1 MSTFPFDFNH
11 MEPPHLEDPYPL
23 YARTRREAPVFF
35 HPLFQSWIVTRYA
48 DVIGILRDPKR
59 FSSIFLFRTPVNP
72 TPEVLAVLAQIPPEV
87 PLLVTED
94 PPGHTRTRAL
104 VSKAFSP
111 KRVATMESR
120 IRAIANELIDQFI
133 DAGQADL
140 VRQYTAP
147 LPLQVLLEF
156 VGLPVADADFIKQW
170 SRDHM
175 LLSVP
180 GIDPEQQLK
189 FAQTEVA
196 FCRYVEEIIA
206 ERQRNPRDDVL
217 SELINARIEGE
228 RPFDTIELIT
238 LVQHVLFAG
247 HETTTNLLSNTFY
260 HLLRLDELWRAV
272 GADPALAANA
282 VEEGLRYDSSVQ
294 GMFRTTTEELELDGV
309 AIPAGARVLMFFG
322 AANRDETTFL
332 GPECFDLHRP
342 NANKHLSMGY
352 GIHYCIGA
360 PLARLEAQIAIEL
373 LGQRVPDLRL
383 APDQIATY
391 LPSILN
397 RGLQHLYVIWEASIT
412 T

>member
-1 MSTFPFDFNH
+1 MSAFPFDFNH

-23 YARTRREAPVFF
+23 YARARREAPVFF
-35 HPLFQSWIVTRYA
+35 HPLFQSWIITRYA

-59 FSSIFLFRTPVNP
+59 FSSVFLFRTPVNP
-72 TPEVLAVLAQIPPEV
+72 TPEVQAVLAEIPPEV

-94 PPGHTRTRAL
+94 PPGHARTRAL
-104 VSKAFSP
+104 VSKAFAP
-111 KRVATMESR
+111 KRVTAMGPR

-147 LPLQVLLEF
+147 LPLQALLEF
-156 VGLPVADADFIKQW
+156 VGLPAADADFIKQW
-170 SRDHM
+170 SHDHI

-180 GIDPEQQLK
+180 GIGPEQQLK
-189 FAQTEVA
+189 SARTEVA

-206 ERQRNPRDDVL
+206 ERQRTPRDDVL

-228 RPFDTIELIT
+228 RPFDAIELIT
-238 LVQHVLFAG
+238 LVQDILFAG

-260 HLLRLDELWRAV
+260 HLLQLDEFWRAV

-294 GMFRTTTEELELDGV
+294 GMFRTTTEEVEVGGV
-309 AIPAGARVLMFFG
+309 TIPAGARVMVFFG

-332 GPECFDLHRP
+332 GPERFDLHRA

-373 LGQRVPDLRL
+373 ILQRVPDLRL
-383 APDQIATY
+383 APDQTASY
-391 LPSILN
+391 LPNMLN
-397 RGLQHLYVIWEASIT
+397 RGLQHLYVIWGASEG
-412 T
+412 